1 MELDARPP
9 GLKALNLY
17 RSILAGLKTRFPGL
31 KVRGWHSLSSSL
43 IQYGK
48 ISAGQFVAPK
58 YVETRDPELTSWAG
72 PGEPGATNTGPI
84 PILHSH
90 CPCSDARC
98 RGETVPHRGN
108 SYRICG
114 CYEIKK
120 VTFTA
125 AVTIGCRSC
134 KLRPRVTLG
143 RGAGQESPCKLPPV
157 RRTRRQRNFIPRS
170 PAGESLLHLRSF
182 EPEDFLCQLPCA
194 VFCLRS

>member
-58 YVETRDPELTSWAG
+58 YVETRDPGLTSWAG
-72 PGEPGATNTGPI
+72 SGEPGQPI
-84 PILHSH
+84 RGQYPSSVLIAL
-90 CPCSDARC
+90 ALTVRC
-98 RGETVPHRGN
+98 RGETVPHRGT

-125 AVTIGCRSC
+125 AVSIGCRSC
-134 KLRPRVTLG
+134 KLRLRVTLG
-143 RGAGQESPCKLPPV
+143 RGQGKNPLVKYPRFVVQEGNETLSPA
-157 RRTRRQRNFIPRS
+157 
-170 PAGESLLHLRSF
+170 PAGESLLYLRSF